1 METMRGKKAVN
12 DRLGAGIYNRRD
24 TRAAWLMLTPFL
36 IFFALFVLYPLV
48 MTFYYSVT
56 YNNLKQTG
64 GWAGLAHFKYILTR
78 DRHFK
83 MALKNTAVYSAIS
96 IVSLTVLGFLAAAA
110 LNKATRAVKGVRML
124 MIFPYATSMTAVAMI
139 WLMLYDKQLGL
150 INKAIAL
157 LGAGKVGWLEDPEI
171 ALYSLIFVN
180 VWKNIGYCMLIYLAG
195 MQSVPKEL
203 YEAATVDGAGER
215 QKLLHVTLP
224 MIRPVAFFVF
234 ITNMVEA
241 FKTFDQVSIMTDGNP
256 LTNRT
261 TTVVHQIYL
270 RAFVNDYRR
279 IDEASAMAVVL
290 LAAAFLL
297 TLINFKWNR
306 SIDDGDR

>member
-1 METMRGKKAVN
+1 MRKTQRPVN
-12 DRLGAGIYNRRD
+12 DRLGHISYNKRD
-24 TRAAWLMLTPFL
+24 TRAAWLMLSPFL
-36 IFFALFVLYPLV
+36 IFFALFVVYPLI
-48 MTFYYSVT
+48 MTFYYSLT

-64 GWAGLAHFKYILTR
+64 GWAGLAHFRYILTR

-83 MALKNTAVYSAIS
+83 MALKNTAIYAAIS
-96 IVSLTVLGFLAAAA
+96 IISLTVLGFLAAAA
-110 LNKATRAVKGVRML
+110 LNKATRAVKGMRML

-139 WLMLYDKQLGL
+139 WLMLYDKQIGL

-157 LGAGKVGWLEDPEI
+157 IGAGKVGWLEDPEI

-180 VWKNIGYCMLIYLAG
+180 IWKNIGYCMLIYLAG

-241 FKTFDQVSIMTDGNP
+241 FKTFDQVRIMTDGNP

-290 LAAAFLL
+290 LVVTFVL
-297 TLINFKWNR
+297 TMINYKWNR
-306 SIDDGDR
+306 SIDDDAR

>member
-1 METMRGKKAVN
+1 MYRGKRAVN
-12 DRLGAGIYNRRD
+12 DRLTYNRRD

-36 IFFALFVLYPLV
+36 IFFALFVVYPLI
-48 MTFYYSVT
+48 MTFYYSLT

-64 GWAGLAHFKYILTR
+64 GWAGLAHFRYILTK

-83 MALKNTAVYSAIS
+83 MALKNTFIYAGIS
-96 IVSLTVLGFLAAAA
+96 IAALTVLGFLAAAA
-110 LNKATRAVKGVRML
+110 LNSATRAVKGMRML
-124 MIFPYATSMTAVAMI
+124 MLFPYATSMTAVAMI
-139 WLMLYDKQLGL
+139 WLLLYDKQLGL
-150 INKAIAL
+150 INKALAL
-157 LGAGKVGWLEDPEI
+157 LGVARIGWLEDPQI

-180 VWKNIGYCMLIYLAG
+180 IWKNIGYCMLIYLAG
-195 MQSVPKEL
+195 MQSVPREL

-224 MIRPVAFFVF
+224 TIRPVAFFVL

-241 FKTFDQVSIMTDGNP
+241 LKTFDQVRIMTDGNP
-256 LTNRT
+256 LTNMT
-261 TTVVHQIYL
+261 TTIVHQIYL

-290 LAAAFLL
+290 LMIAFAF
-297 TLINFKWNR
+297 TLINYRWNR
-306 SIDDGDR
+306 AADQDGR